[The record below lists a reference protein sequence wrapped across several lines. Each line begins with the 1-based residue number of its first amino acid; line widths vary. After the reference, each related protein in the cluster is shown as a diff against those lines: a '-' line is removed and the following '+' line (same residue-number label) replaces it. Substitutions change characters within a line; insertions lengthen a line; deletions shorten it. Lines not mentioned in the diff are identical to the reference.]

1 MQQEIP
7 SYDAVMDTL
16 HWAAQGYVTG
26 HGEAIRP
33 MPWRRI
39 LDHLS
44 LLGRD
49 ELLRIDPSANGTE
62 NGIAVR
68 RSALNGRSGDGPSA
82 TKGSGKTTWTVD
94 MRKGLRAKTRFAQRI
109 EMAVRSGQY
118 RSVTCMRRG
127 SRIFAVMTGAPAPAA
142 RSNGDSLPPLRVRAG
157 VSTGDLYRTTPY
169 QRLTRRYRSA
179 AYMIVAASVLLSVA
193 ALVSAATG
201 RNDNPPATDVRNAI
215 VGQVL
220 IGGRGA
226 DGVTVALDGRTATAT
241 TGGGAFR
248 FDNVETGTHTIAIS
262 NYPADARFHR
272 TSVTASIDTEG
283 RTATVNFSGSY
294 TRRPPITRL
303 AVMAERGGTAR
314 RTLGI
319 FGQSGRYMLSWWENR
334 GVRSHDSQFGGIVDR
349 TDGTG
354 LPR

>member
-1 MQQEIP
+1 MQREIP
-7 SYDAVMDTL
+7 SYDTVVDTL

-26 HGEAIRP
+26 HREAIRP

-49 ELLRIDPSANGTE
+49 ELLCIDPSANGTE

-68 RSALNGRSGDGPSA
+68 RIAVNGRSGEEPSS

-127 SRIFAVMTGAPAPAA
+127 SRIFAVMTAAPAPAA
-142 RSNGDSLPPLRVRAG
+142 RSNGDCLPPSRVSAG
-157 VSTGDLYRTTPY
+157 TARKDVHRMTSY
-169 QRLTRRYRSA
+169 QRRTRRNRHA
-179 AYMIVAASVLLSVA
+179 AYMIAAASLLLSVA

-201 RNDNPPATDVRNAI
+201 RNENPPPPMPANAI
-215 VGQVL
+215 VGHVL
-220 IGGRGA
+220 VDGRGA
-226 DGVTVALDGRTATAT
+226 DGVTVALDGRAVTAT

-248 FDNVETGTHTIAIS
+248 FRDVETGTHTIAIS
-262 NYPADARFHR
+262 NYPADARFDR
-272 TSVTASIDTEG
+272 TSATVSIDTEG
-283 RTATVNFSGSY
+283 RAATVNFSGSY
-294 TRRPPITRL
+294 IHRPRIARP
-303 AVMAERGGTAR
+303 VVVAE
-314 RTLGI
+314 
-319 FGQSGRYMLSWWENR
+319 
-334 GVRSHDSQFGGIVDR
+334 
-349 TDGTG
+349 GTG
-354 LPR
+354 KHSTLFALRDAAGRAAIEM

>member
-1 MQQEIP
+1 MQREIP
-7 SYDAVMDTL
+7 SYEAVMDTL

-26 HGEAIRP
+26 HQEVIRP

-68 RSALNGRSGDGPSA
+68 RIAVNGRSGEGPLS

-94 MRKGLRAKTRFAQRI
+94 IRKGLRAKTRFAQRI
-109 EMAVRSGQY
+109 EMAVRSGEY
-118 RSVTCMRRG
+118 RSVTCLRRG
-127 SRIFAVMTGAPAPAA
+127 SRVFAVMTGAPALVA
-142 RSNGDSLPPLRVRAG
+142 RSKGDSLPPLRVRAG
-157 VSTGDLYRTTPY
+157 ASPRDLYRMTPY
-169 QRLTRRYRSA
+169 QRRTRRNRYA
-179 AYMIVAASVLLSVA
+179 ACMIVAASVLLSVA
-193 ALVSAATG
+193 VLVSAATG
-201 RNDNPPATDVRNAI
+201 RNDNPPATDIRNAI

-241 TGGGAFR
+241 SGGGAFR
-248 FDNVETGTHTIAIS
+248 FDNVETGIHTITIS

-283 RTATVNFSGSY
+283 RAATVNFSGSY
-294 TRRPPITRL
+294 IRRPPIKSL
-303 AVMAERGGTAR
+303 AVMAERGSTAR
-314 RTLGI
+314 RSTLLALRDAA
-319 FGQSGRYMLSWWENR
+319 GRAAIEM
-334 GVRSHDSQFGGIVDR
+334 
-349 TDGTG
+349 
-354 LPR
+354 